1 MTLRACVVVPARDEE
16 DLIGACVA
24 ALAHQTGVARDA
36 YEVILVLDRCTDAT
50 AERAV
55 QAAAGMTLHLIP
67 ANGAGVGHARRTG
80 MDLAAERLPPDG
92 LIATTDADSTPA
104 PDWLATQLQAVA
116 AGARAIGGRDRSA
129 RPRAPARRRSPGAR
143 RTRRD
148 GGRSCAAPARASTT
162 SSPARR
168 SRSRP
173 RRTRGSGGW
182 SPATRWRMRASSA
195 RSGTTESR
203 SSGSPR

>member
-16 DLIGACVA
+16 DLIGACIA

-116 AGARAIGGRDRSA
+116 AGARAIGGRIEVRATRS
-129 RPRAPARRRSPGAR
+129 RPPASPGER

-173 RRTRGSGGW
+173 RHTRGSGGW
-182 SPATRWRMRASSA
+182 SPAPRWRMRASSA